1 MSDNNNNSEN
11 INEGTNSENNNNEGN
26 NSRNNTNEGNN
37 SGNNSRNNSRNNSG
51 NNSGN
56 NSINNSGNNPVNNIN
71 NIVNNKPKK
80 KLKKKIN
87 KPKNNNK
94 NENINLNLNNSSLSN
109 NENINLN
116 ESNNNIS
123 HLISSNNENN
133 SNNNSSNNSSNK
145 LNNNKKEN
153 NINEETKKFIENVS
167 NKIKDAS
174 KGYLSVKAKWDD
186 TSLLIKILN
195 IGSSILLTFYF
206 SYIYFSLPLSIIF
219 FILSFCILFI
229 FNKLF
234 AFMYLA
240 IYIIIM
246 VEITNS
252 KNIAYGNPLKA
263 TDLYYTKSPLD
274 CTASSSIL
282 TVDSKE
288 FQKELQL
295 GNTTYSFW
303 IYVNGSNNTVNQNTW
318 NTYRY
323 KEWKSIMYRGDSTS
337 QTQFP
342 GFWLTPTL
350 NNLVIVFQHNNSK
363 VERIQLDNIE
373 MNKWINII
381 TVIENKSVSIYING
395 LLDRINNLDQ
405 TQPDVSTYNLYINN
419 DYTSVVPEEED
430 NINVSINK
438 NGFPGYLTNVIN
450 YNYPLTANYI
460 KEAYIYYKKII
471 DDYQIKIDNKNNNY
485 NIPSL
490 ITNSDIKT

>member
-1 MSDNNNNSEN
+1 MND
-11 INEGTNSENNNNEGN
+11 TNSENKNNNENNNNNNENNN
-26 NSRNNTNEGNN
+26 NSRNNNNNNN
-37 SGNNSRNNSRNNSG
+37 SGNNNNNSG
-51 NNSGN
+51 NNNEEN
-56 NSINNSGNNPVNNIN
+56 NNPSSNINNIINKNPKKKTNNTKNKNNIN
-71 NIVNNKPKK
+71 NI
-80 KLKKKIN
+80 
-87 KPKNNNK
+87 
-94 NENINLNLNNSSLSN
+94 NLNNNSSLSN

-116 ESNNNIS
+116 ESNNDIS

-133 SNNNSSNNSSNK
+133 SSNNNYSNNNVSNNK
-145 LNNNKKEN
+145 KKEN
-153 NINEETKKFIENVS
+153 NINEDTKKFIGDVS

-174 KGYLSVKAKWDD
+174 RGYLSVKEKWDS

-195 IGSSILLTFYF
+195 IGCSILLTFYF
-206 SYIYFSLPLSIIF
+206 SSINYSLPLSIIF
-219 FILSFCILFI
+219 FILSFVILFI

-240 IYIIIM
+240 IYIIAM
-246 VEITNS
+246 VEITNT
-252 KNIAYGNPLKA
+252 KNIAYGIPLKA
-263 TDLYYTKSPLD
+263 TDLNYTKNPLD

-282 TVDSKE
+282 TIDSKE

-303 IYVNGSNNTVNQNTW
+303 VYVNGSNNSGSKNTW

-323 KEWKSIMYRGDSTS
+323 KEWKSIMYRGDSSS

-350 NNLVIVFQHNNSK
+350 NNLVIAFQHNNSK

-381 TVIENKSVSIYING
+381 TVIENKSVSIYIDG

-405 TQPDVSTYNLYINN
+405 IQPDVSTYNLYINN
-419 DYTSVVPEEED
+419 DYTSVIPEEEN
-430 NINVSINK
+430 NINISVNK

-460 KEAYIYYKKII
+460 KEAYTYYKKMI
-471 DDYQIKIDNKNNNY
+471 DNYQINLDNKNNTY
-485 NIPSL
+485 NVPSL
-490 ITNSDIKT
+490 ITNSDIKN

>member
-11 INEGTNSENNNNEGN
+11 NNEGNNSKNNNNEGN
-26 NSRNNTNEGNN
+26 NSKNNNNEG
-37 SGNNSRNNSRNNSG
+37 NNSRNNSG

-56 NSINNSGNNPVNNIN
+56 NSRNNSGNNSGNNIN
-71 NIVNNKPKK
+71 NIINNKPKK

-87 KPKNNNK
+87 KPKNNK
-94 NENINLNLNNSSLSN
+94 NENININLNNSSLSN

-133 SNNNSSNNSSNK
+133 SNNNSSNNSNNNSNN
-145 LNNNKKEN
+145 NNNKKEN
-153 NINEETKKFIENVS
+153 NINEDTKKFIENVS

-174 KGYLSVKAKWDD
+174 KGYLSVKEKWDD
-186 TSLLIKILN
+186 TSILIKILN
-195 IGSSILLTFYF
+195 IGCSILLTFYF

-246 VEITNS
+246 VEVTNS
-252 KNIAYGNPLKA
+252 KNIAYGNPLKV

-274 CTASSSIL
+274 CTTSSSIL

-350 NNLVIVFQHNNSK
+350 NNLVIAFQHNNSK

-381 TVIENKSVSIYING
+381 TVIENKSVSIYIDG

-419 DYTSVVPEEED
+419 DYTSVVDEKED

-460 KEAYIYYKKII
+460 KEAYSYYKKVI
-471 DDYQIKIDNKNNNY
+471 DNYQIKLDNKNNTY

>member
-1 MSDNNNNSEN
+1 MSDNNSEN
-11 INEGTNSENNNNEGN
+11 KNNNNENNNNN
-26 NSRNNTNEGNN
+26 NQNNNNNNNN
-37 SGNNSRNNSRNNSG
+37 SGNNNNNSG
-51 NNSGN
+51 NNNNTENN
-56 NSINNSGNNPVNNIN
+56 NSSNNVVNKN
-71 NIVNNKPKK
+71 PKK

-87 KPKNNNK
+87 NPKNTNENKTNINNI
-94 NENINLNLNNSSLSN
+94 NNINLNNNNSSLSN
-109 NENINLN
+109 NENIDLN
-116 ESNNNIS
+116 ESNNDIS
-123 HLISSNNENN
+123 HLISSNNENK
-133 SNNNSSNNSSNK
+133 NSSVNENINTLNKNNTS
-145 LNNNKKEN
+145 KKEN
-153 NINEETKKFIENVS
+153 NINEDTQKFIGDVS

-174 KGYLSVKAKWDD
+174 RGYLSVKSKWDN

-195 IGSSILLTFYF
+195 IGVSILLTFYF
-206 SYIYFSLPLSIIF
+206 SYIYYSLTLSIIF
-219 FILSFCILFI
+219 FILSFIILFL

-240 IYIIIM
+240 IYIIVM
-246 VEITNS
+246 VEITNT
-252 KNIAYGNPLKA
+252 KNIAYGVPLKA
-263 TDLYYTKSPLD
+263 TDLNYTKTPLD
-274 CTASSSIL
+274 CTNSSSIL
-282 TVDSKE
+282 TIDSKE
-288 FQKELQL
+288 FQKEMQL

-303 IYVNGSNNTVNQNTW
+303 IYVNGSHNNDSKNNW

-350 NNLVIVFQHNNSK
+350 NNLVIAFQHNNSK

-381 TVIENKSVSIYING
+381 TVIENKSVSIYIDG

-419 DYTSVVPEEED
+419 DYTTDIPEEEN
-430 NINVSINK
+430 NINISINK

-460 KEAYIYYKKII
+460 KEAYTYYKKII
-471 DDYQIKIDNKNNNY
+471 DDYQIKLDNKNNTY
-485 NIPSL
+485 SIPSL
-490 ITNSDIKT
+490 ITNSDIKN